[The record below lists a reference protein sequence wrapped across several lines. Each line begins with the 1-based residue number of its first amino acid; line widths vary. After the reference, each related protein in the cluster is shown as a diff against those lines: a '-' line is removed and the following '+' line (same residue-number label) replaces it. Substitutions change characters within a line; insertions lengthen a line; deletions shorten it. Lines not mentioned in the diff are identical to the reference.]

1 MFANGYRESLDE
13 DMTVCDIDSLPLSE
27 KDKDLLYRYLGDDA
41 SSRLYTN
48 GNSFVF
54 SNWYDSFE
62 FDSLEELMDMVR
74 YDMAEWDKLDKR
86 GL

>member
-1 MFANGYRESLDE
+1 MN
-13 DMTVCDIDSLPLSE
+13 
-27 KDKDLLYRYLGDDA
+27 LL
-41 SSRLYTN
+41 
-48 GNSFVF
+48 F

-74 YDMAEWDKLDKR
+74 YDIAEWDKLDKR